1 MIPGDHLQLLY
12 DHWLFSDM
20 VKGATPFFRNLYEFN
35 RGDDAAV
42 PRRIASYLSP
52 FFVVFVPARAL
63 FGRAAAWNLTGFV
76 ALWLTYWITWRLT
89 CRFARSELVAALSAL
104 PALIL
109 PYRWTTQFG
118 GSPTGLAMLWVP
130 LLFLGVDL
138 LAREQ
143 SLHGALIAG
152 STATILYLNERQTF
166 LFGMLATPIW
176 YLVSIMNCDP
186 AMLRNKQFWLRNIR
200 VLTPLALVLAVLVVV
215 AFQAKKGFE
224 GTSLGRGRTLQEV
237 KLFSP
242 RPIGLVTW
250 TESGTDAHIYIG
262 AVVLILLTSH
272 AVALSFTLKRSR
284 GKQIRTLLPAFLL
297 WLQIA
302 LAVIFSLGRR
312 GPFGGRFFVIT
323 RDFVPGL
330 NMLRQPT
337 KVFSLM
343 PTLIAVSLAL
353 GISRLTNVFSCR
365 LWLRAFP
372 LLAAL
377 ALVLDYGS
385 RIRTTVCLL
394 DTRQDAYGV
403 VAEDATRRGRIPRAL
418 VLPIWPGDSAWASLY
433 QHYVSLYRIR
443 MLNGYRPVVR
453 DEYRKNVFQALNS
466 ANTGLL
472 TSEQIELLRRWDVD
486 YVVLHEN
493 AFPEKVSPFP
503 VFFTLKRLLEH
514 PHLDLLAAADGIW
527 AFRLTEIPATKAPLS
542 LPQVAW
548 FPTLQH
554 HWEMERL
561 ATTNCVPA
569 SDPTASG
576 GACLMLGR
584 EGATIAGARF
594 ETWAATDAVLKVRA
608 RGSGTFRCYWDSI
621 APNRY
626 TSHTLKADEWIW
638 LDIPIEP
645 QLSVAIPRFVW
656 TEGSVCLDTMLFTA
670 GRWQSLAVGEQ
681 IVLPACLFF
690 HAGVCDPWQGSV
702 TLRPEWDADLVIFYG
717 LRLPLDAGEYEV
729 AFRYETS
736 APPGTDLGRFTVEAR
751 SDAFVA
757 TQVFAGELAKVRL
770 RQQQNL
776 PVTVKFCYSR
786 NAQVTIREIV
796 LARVK

>member
-12 DHWLFSDM
+12 DYWLFSDM
-20 VKGATPFFRNLYEFN
+20 VKGTTPFFRNLYEFN

-42 PRRIASYLSP
+42 PRRLASYLSP

-63 FGRAAAWNLTGFV
+63 FGRAAAWNLIGFV
-76 ALWLTYWITWRLT
+76 ALWLTYWITWRLNR
-89 CRFARSELVAALSAL
+89 RFVRSELVAALSAL

-109 PYRWTTQFG
+109 PYRWMAQFG

-130 LLFLGVDL
+130 LLFLGLDL

-143 SLHGALIAG
+143 SLRGALIAG
-152 STATILYLNERQTF
+152 STATILYLNEKQTF

-176 YLVSIMNCDP
+176 YLVSILNCDP
-186 AMLRNKQFWLRNIR
+186 VMLRNKQFWLRSIR
-200 VLTPLALVLAVLVVV
+200 VLTPLALVLAVLVVI
-215 AFQAKKGFE
+215 AFQAQKGFE

-242 RPIGLVTW
+242 RPIGLVKW
-250 TESGTDAHIYIG
+250 TENGTDAQIYLGPI
-262 AVVLILLTSH
+262 ILFLLVGQ
-272 AVALSFTLKRSR
+272 AVALSLRLRRSQ
-284 GKQIRTLLPAFLL
+284 GNHFRTLMSALLL
-297 WLQIA
+297 WLQSA
-302 LAVIFSLGRR
+302 AVITFSLGPR
-312 GPFGGRFFVIT
+312 GPFQGRFFIMI

-330 NMLRQPT
+330 NMLRQPP
-337 KVFSLM
+337 KVFSIM
-343 PTLIAVSLAL
+343 PTLMAVSLAL
-353 GISRLTNVFSCR
+353 GISHLANVWPSHWWR
-365 LWLRAFP
+365 RTFP

-377 ALVLDYGS
+377 ALLLDYGS

-453 DEYRKNVFQALNS
+453 DEYRKNVFQALSS

-472 TSEQIELLRRWDVD
+472 TSEQIERLRRWNVD

-527 AFRLTEIPATKAPLS
+527 AFRLTEIPAPKAPLA
-542 LPQVAW
+542 LPEVAW
-548 FPTLQH
+548 FPTLQR

-576 GACLMLGR
+576 GACLMLCR
-584 EGATIAGARF
+584 EGSAIAGARF
-594 ETWAATDAVLKVRA
+594 ESCAATDAVLKVRA

-645 QLSVAIPRFVW
+645 QLSVASPRFVW

-690 HAGVCDPWQGSV
+690 HAGVCDPWQGNV

-729 AFRYETS
+729 AFRYKTS
-736 APPGTDLGRFTVEAR
+736 APPGTDLGRLTVEAWP
-751 SDAFVA
+751 DAFVA
-757 TQVFAGELAKVRL
+757 TQVFAGELAKVRF
-770 RQQQNL
+770 RQQENL
-776 PVTVKFCYSR
+776 PVTIKFCYSR